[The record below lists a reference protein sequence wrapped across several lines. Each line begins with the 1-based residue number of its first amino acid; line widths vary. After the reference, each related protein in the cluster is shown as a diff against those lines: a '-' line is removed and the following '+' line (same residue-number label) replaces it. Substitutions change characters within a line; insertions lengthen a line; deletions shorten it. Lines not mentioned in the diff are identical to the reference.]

1 MQPHGMFAADECF
14 GGRNL
19 NRGIELCAVVS
30 SWASVLCAHGRRH
43 APLSGTLTH
52 GALLL
57 WCRLS
62 KCIRCNT
69 SSGSP
74 GICPSSTDTNVSST
88 TLSLGQSH
96 PRRGHTSTFSRP
108 TKSMR
113 CTGSK
118 IMCGKLMAQ
127 IQLGLESHPISV
139 LQLLNSTPR
148 LLILLL
154 SSPLFIPPLPSLSSS
169 FPNEARAIRPD
180 VNSFGIHIY
189 KLFPHTPGRLRRR
202 QVAAPPTCSK
212 GGRKW

>member
-19 NRGIELCAVVS
+19 NRGIELCAVVR

-69 SSGSP
+69 FSGSP

-113 CTGSK
+113 CTASK
-118 IMCGKLMAQ
+118 ITCGKLMAQ

-139 LQLLNSTPR
+139 LQLHTPP
-148 LLILLL
+148 LILILP
-154 SSPLFIPPLPSLSSS
+154 SPLFIPLPSLFSS
-169 FPNEARAIRPD
+169 FPNEARAIRSA
-180 VNSFGIHIY
+180 VHSFGIHIY
-189 KLFPHTPGRLRRR
+189 KLFPHTPDRLRRR